1 MRNAMYEGYRF
12 RIGHMAIADRIKRKP
27 KSKVK
32 AKAIKTDFGALG
44 NPIDRT
50 HPFYF
55 GFIATLGALIA
66 IVLMRAL
73 ASTSQI
79 FVLIIVALF
88 LATGLNPAVVAIQKR
103 GISRANAV
111 AVIFVSVIAFVI
123 FFIAVVIPPVVS
135 QGTQLINSLPALLT
149 DLDKNSTIAEL
160 NKQFGIIDSLQ
171 SKLKEITSDGTL
183 IISAFGG
190 VIGVGKS
197 VLSGTFTALILI
209 LTLYFITS
217 LPQMTELGL
226 RFVPASRRDRVSL
239 LTNAVISRVGSFVGS
254 QILIAAMASVFV
266 LALSLVLSLPS
277 PVAIAMIVLVCGLIP
292 LIGHFIGCTVVTII
306 ALTQSISIAAIAFI
320 AYVVYVQIENY
331 LVTPRIM
338 KRTLSVPGA
347 VTIISALIGTS
358 LLGLIGGLLA
368 VPVAASIILI
378 LDEVVF
384 PRADNS

>member
-1 MRNAMYEGYRF
+1 MEKGYRF
-12 RIGHMAIADRIKRKP
+12 RIGDMAITDRIKRKP
-27 KSKVK
+27 KANV
-32 AKAIKTDFGALG
+32 APTDYGTQG

-55 GFIATLGALIA
+55 GFVGTLGALVA
-66 IVLMRAL
+66 IILMRAL

-88 LATGLNPAVVAIQKR
+88 LATGLNPAVQAIQKR
-103 GISRANAV
+103 GASRTSAV
-111 AVIFVSVIAFVI
+111 AIIFISVILFVI

-135 QGTQLINSLPALLT
+135 QGTQLINSGPALLS
-149 DLDKNSTIAEL
+149 DLKNNATIADL
-160 NKQFGIIDSLQ
+160 NNQFGIIDTLQ
-171 SKLKEITSDGTL
+171 AKLKEVTADGTI

-197 VLSGTFTALILI
+197 VLSGTFTALTVLI

-217 LPQMTELGL
+217 LPQMVELGV
-226 RFVPASRRDRVSL
+226 RFAPASRRDRVTR

-254 QILIAAMASVFV
+254 QIVIAFMAAIFV
-266 LALSLVLSLPS
+266 LALSFALALPS
-277 PVAIAMIVLVCGLIP
+277 PIAIAMIVLVCGLIP
-292 LIGHFIGCTVVTII
+292 LIGHFIGCSVVTII
-306 ALTQSISIAAIAFI
+306 GLTQSVSIGLIAFL
-320 AYVVYVQIENY
+320 AYVLYVQVENY
-331 LVTPRIM
+331 VVTPRIM
-338 KRTLSVPGA
+338 KRTLAVPGA
-347 VTIISALIGTS
+347 VTIISALIGSS

>member
-1 MRNAMYEGYRF
+1 
-12 RIGHMAIADRIKRKP
+12 MAIADRIKRKP

-32 AKAIKTDFGALG
+32 AKAVETDFGALG

-103 GISRANAV
+103 GLSRANAV
-111 AVIFVSVIAFVI
+111 AVIFVSVIAFVV

-149 DLDKNSTIAEL
+149 DLDKNPTIADL
-160 NKQFGIIDSLQ
+160 NKQFGVIDSLQ
-171 SKLKEITSDGTL
+171 SKLKVTSDGTL

-197 VLSGTFTALILI
+197 VLSGTFTALTILI

-217 LPQMTELGL
+217 LPQMTDLGL

-306 ALTQSISIAAIAFI
+306 ALTQSVSIALIAFV

-347 VTIISALIGTS
+347 VTIISALIGSS

-368 VPVAASIILI
+368 VPIAASVILI

>member
-12 RIGHMAIADRIKRKP
+12 RIGHMAMADRIKRKP
-27 KSKVK
+27 K

-103 GISRANAV
+103 GVSRANAV
-111 AVIFVSVIAFVI
+111 AVIFVSVIAFVV
-123 FFIAVVIPPVVS
+123 FFIMVVIPPVVS

-149 DLDKNSTIAEL
+149 DLDKNPTIADL
-160 NKQFGIIDSLQ
+160 NNQFGIIDSLQ

-190 VIGVGKS
+190 VIGVGRS
-197 VLSGTFTALILI
+197 VLSGTFTALTILI

-217 LPQMTELGL
+217 LPQMTQLGL

-266 LALSLVLSLPS
+266 LALSLALSLPS

-306 ALTQSISIAAIAFI
+306 ALTQSISVAAIAFV

-331 LVTPRIM
+331 VVTPRIM

-358 LLGLIGGLLA
+358 LLGLVGGLLA

-384 PRADNS
+384 PRADNA

>member
-1 MRNAMYEGYRF
+1 MEKGYRF
-12 RIGHMAIADRIKRKP
+12 RIGDMAITDRIKRKP
-27 KSKVK
+27 KANV
-32 AKAIKTDFGALG
+32 APTDYGTQG

-55 GFIATLGALIA
+55 GFVGTLGALVA
-66 IVLMRAL
+66 IILMRAL

-79 FVLIIVALF
+79 IVLIIVALF
-88 LATGLNPAVVAIQKR
+88 LATGLNPAVQAIQKR
-103 GISRANAV
+103 GASRTSAV
-111 AVIFVSVIAFVI
+111 AIIFISVILFVI

-135 QGTQLINSLPALLT
+135 QGTQLINSGPALLS
-149 DLDKNSTIAEL
+149 DLKNNATIADL
-160 NKQFGIIDSLQ
+160 NNQFGIIDTLQ
-171 SKLKEITSDGTL
+171 AKLKEVTADGTI

-197 VLSGTFTALILI
+197 VLSGTFTALTVLI

-217 LPQMTELGL
+217 LPQMVELGV
-226 RFVPASRRDRVSL
+226 RFAPASRRDRVTR

-254 QILIAAMASVFV
+254 QIVIAFMAAIFV
-266 LALSLVLSLPS
+266 LALSFALALPS
-277 PVAIAMIVLVCGLIP
+277 PIAIAMIVLVCGLIP
-292 LIGHFIGCTVVTII
+292 LIGHFIGCSVVTII
-306 ALTQSISIAAIAFI
+306 ALTQSVSIGLIAFL
-320 AYVVYVQIENY
+320 AYVLYVQVENY
-331 LVTPRIM
+331 VVTPRIM
-338 KRTLSVPGA
+338 KRTLAVPGA
-347 VTIISALIGTS
+347 VTIISALIGSS

>member
-1 MRNAMYEGYRF
+1 MYEGYRF
-12 RIGHMAIADRIKRKP
+12 RIGRMAIADRIKRKP

-32 AKAIKTDFGALG
+32 AKAVKTDFGALG
-44 NPIDRT
+44 TPIDRT

-88 LATGLNPAVVAIQKR
+88 LATGLNPAVVAIQRR
-103 GISRANAV
+103 GISRTNAV
-111 AVIFVSVIAFVI
+111 AIIFISVIAFVV

-149 DLDKNSTIAEL
+149 DLDKNPTIANL
-160 NKQFGIIDSLQ
+160 NNQFGIIDSLQ
-171 SKLKEITSDGTL
+171 SQLKEISSDGTL

-197 VLSGTFTALILI
+197 VLSGTFTALTILI

-217 LPQMTELGL
+217 LPQMTDLGL

-306 ALTQSISIAAIAFI
+306 ALTQSVSIALVAFI

-347 VTIISALIGTS
+347 VTIISALIGSS

-368 VPVAASIILI
+368 VPIAASVILI